1 MRSTLHLGVAL
12 FSAALI
18 HVNGQGTTIAL
29 RASQVPGAFATSAPA
44 ETSFLSVKRAK
55 RRIGSAA
62 FARLQ
67 ARSEKVAAL
76 AYMRAQSQMVH
87 ALQYFG
93 ELTIGTPPQHFNVIF
108 DTGSGHLL
116 VPSALCDSPACNTH
130 PRFNETASRTVIPIG
145 WADSPLTRAE
155 DATDRDTQ
163 VMTFAM
169 GEVVGQYARDH
180 VCLGESCAIA
190 DFVEMTEESDDPF
203 KSAEWDGVLGLAQ
216 SLSDAEEFNVFSALA
231 QNATPAMKHPVF
243 AVYLGRRVEDEA
255 EITFGDFKES
265 RMASPLH
272 WVDVSE
278 EGYWQFKFT
287 DLTVG
292 GKSTGLCSKY
302 GARKCQGVLDTGSS
316 LMMGPPDA
324 MDSLIGFL
332 GFGNG
337 TERNCSDQTHFPK
350 LGFQIDGESFE
361 MEPEDY
367 MDRIHKHGS
376 PSGTDS
382 CWAHMMPVG
391 NTGRGP
397 IFVLGMPFLRAFY
410 TVYDSHA
417 KRIGIARAQH
427 SKGSTAEA
435 ADVQLVALRPKS
447 DDGERLSNQKP
458 KAPQSGLKVVPVT
471 KHV

>member
-1 MRSTLHLGVAL
+1 MSSTLRLCVAL

-18 HVNGQGTTIAL
+18 HASGKGTTISL

-44 ETSFLSVKRAK
+44 ETSLLSVKRA
-55 RRIGSAA
+55 RRRLGSAA
-62 FARLQ
+62 SARLQ
-67 ARSEKVAAL
+67 TRSEKVAAL
-76 AYMRAQSQMVH
+76 AHMRAQSQMVH

-93 ELTIGTPPQHFNVIF
+93 ELTIGTPPQRFNVIF

-116 VPSALCDSPACNTH
+116 VPSASCDSPACATH
-130 PRFNETASRTVIPIG
+130 PRFNETASSTVIPIG

-163 VMTFAM
+163 VMDFAM

-180 VCLGESCAIA
+180 ICLGDSCATA
-190 DFVEMTEESDDPF
+190 DFVEMTEESDNPF
-203 KSAEWDGVLGLAQ
+203 KNAEWDGVLGLAQ
-216 SLSDAEEFNVFSALA
+216 SLSDAEEFNVFTALA
-231 QNATPAMKHPVF
+231 QNATPAMKRPVF
-243 AVYLGRRVEDEA
+243 AVYLGRHVEDEA
-255 EITFGDFKES
+255 EITFGDYKES

-278 EGYWQFKFT
+278 EGYWQFQFT

-316 LMMGPPDA
+316 LMMGPGDA

-332 GFGNG
+332 GFANG
-337 TERNCSDQTHFPK
+337 TTRNCTEQTHFPT
-350 LGFQIDGESFE
+350 LGFQIGGETFE
-361 MEPEDY
+361 MEPDDY
-367 MDRIHKHGS
+367 MDRSQNHGS
-376 PSGTDS
+376 PAGSDT

-410 TVYDSHA
+410 TVYDVHT
-417 KRIGIARAQH
+417 KRIGFAKAQH
-427 SKGSTAEA
+427 SKSSAVEA
-435 ADVQLVALRPKS
+435 ADVQLVALRPKT

-458 KAPQSGLKVVPVT
+458 KAVQSGLKVVSAK

>member
-1 MRSTLHLGVAL
+1 MRSTLSLFAAL
-12 FSAALI
+12 FSAVLI
-18 HVNGQGTTIAL
+18 HVGGQGTTVTL
-29 RASQVPGAFATSAPA
+29 RASQVSGSRSAA
-44 ETSFLSVKRAK
+44 ADTSFLSMTRAK
-55 RRIGSAA
+55 RRLRSFASAQ
-62 FARLQ
+62 FQ
-67 ARSEKVAAL
+67 ARREKQAAL
-76 AYMRAQSQMVH
+76 AHMRAQSQMVH

-93 ELTIGTPPQHFNVIF
+93 ELSIGTPPQHFNVIF

-116 VPSALCDSPACNTH
+116 VPSASCDSPACATH

-180 VCLGESCAIA
+180 VCLGDSCAMA

-203 KSAEWDGVLGLAQ
+203 KNAEWDGVLGLAQ

-231 QNATPAMKHPVF
+231 QNSTPSMKRPVF

-255 EITFGDFKES
+255 EITFGDYKES
-265 RMASPLH
+265 RMASALR

-278 EGYWQFKFT
+278 EGYWQFQFT

-302 GARKCQGVLDTGSS
+302 GTRKCQGVLDTGSS

-337 TERNCSDQTHFPK
+337 TEMNCSDQTRFEK
-350 LGFQIDGESFE
+350 LGFQIGGETFE

-367 MDRIHKHGS
+367 MDRTHRHSS
-376 PSGTDS
+376 PEGVDS

-410 TVYDSHA
+410 TVYDAHS
-417 KRIGIARAQH
+417 KRIGIARAKH
-427 SKGSTAEA
+427 SKSSTEEA
-435 ADVQLVALRPKS
+435 ADVPLVALRPKS
-447 DDGERLSNQKP
+447 DDGERLSNQKS
-458 KAPQSGLKVVPVT
+458 KAAKSGLKVVPV
-471 KHV
+471 KQRM